1 MLPVA
6 WRFFLGF
13 QSEGGPDTLP
23 VQLEA
28 RVGEY
33 ISLVMKLIFAFGLC
47 FQMPV
52 LLTLLTRVGII
63 SSETLSSKRR
73 YAIVIVFIIAA
84 IVTPPDPISQLSLAL
99 PMVLLYEV
107 SVWLSKWVERKREQ
121 AEKEAELAAGSQSVS
136 EHPAE

>member
-1 MLPVA
+1 
-6 WRFFLGF
+6 
-13 QSEGGPDTLP
+13 
-23 VQLEA
+23 
-28 RVGEY
+28 
-33 ISLVMKLIFAFGLC
+33 
-47 FQMPV
+47 MPV